1 MGSLSSVIAPI
12 ANIGVK
18 TIASAGQYYVAN
30 SERFRDMDTLNAK
43 NTQLAQSAALQKQS
57 NLLALQ
63 QKETDRQSKL
73 RRALSTQRANFGS
86 QGVGS
91 VTGSSDSVLQGLNES
106 SDIERQNNQAKTS
119 LDNTIIDQNLNYQ
132 TQLNLLQKQQL
143 KQKAA
148 LGFVT
153 DLIG

>member
-12 ANIGVK
+12 AEMGVK
-18 TIASAGQYYVAN
+18 TLASAGQYYVSN
-30 SERFRDMDTLNAK
+30 SERLRELDTINIKNA
-43 NTQLAQSAALQKQS
+43 QLAQNAALQKQS

-63 QKETDRQSKL
+63 QKETDRQDKL
-73 RRALSTQRANFGS
+73 RRAASTQRANFGS

-91 VTGSSDSVLQGLNES
+91 VTGSSDSVLQGLAET
-106 SDIERQNNQAKTS
+106 SDIERQNNQSKTAM
-119 LDNTIIDQNLNYQ
+119 DNAIIDQNLQNQ

>member
-12 ANIGVK
+12 AEIGVK
-18 TIASAGQYYVAN
+18 TIGTAGKYFVSNSDRLRDLDSAN
-30 SERFRDMDTLNAK
+30 IKNA
-43 NTQLAQSAALQKQS
+43 QLAQNAALQKQS

-63 QKETDRQSKL
+63 QKETDRLSRL
-73 RRALSTQRANFGS
+73 RKSIASQRANFGS

-91 VTGSSDSVLQGLNES
+91 VTGSADSVFQGLNEA
-106 SDIERQNNQAKTS
+106 SDIERQNNQSKTS
-119 LDNTIIDQNLNYQ
+119 MDNAIIDQNLQNQ